1 VFAAMSGDGLGDQQS
16 VGLYGPDTIT
26 WRVNR
31 EAVLLAGG
39 GRALLLQ
46 VAHPLVAAGV
56 EQHSDYERH
65 PWRRLVRT
73 LDITTKIVFGDPETS
88 AEASRQ
94 LQRRHT
100 RVQGTS
106 EGGVPYDAR
115 DPKLLVWVW
124 ATLVDS
130 SLLLHQRCVRP
141 LSSDEVER
149 YYQEQKRFAY
159 ACGVPEGGCP
169 PDYGDFSHYWDR
181 MVAEE
186 LEVTDAARAVAGS
199 IMRPAVPALVRP
211 VFVPNSL
218 ITIGLLPP
226 QLRADY
232 GFPWSRGRQRM
243 LDLTLAT
250 LRRTARL
257 LPPVMRQFP
266 EARTAARRART
277 SGPRPADTEPRLA

>member
-1 VFAAMSGDGLGDQQS
+1 MPGEARSDQQAM
-16 VGLYGPDTIT
+16 GLYGPDTVT

-56 EQHSDYERH
+56 EQHSDYQRH

-73 LDITTKIVFGDPETS
+73 LDITTKIVFGDAETS
-88 AEASRQ
+88 AAASRQ
-94 LQRRHT
+94 LQRRHM

-106 EGGVPYDAR
+106 EKGVPYDAR

-130 SLLLHQRCVRP
+130 SLLLYERCVRP
-141 LSSDEVER
+141 LSDEDTER

-169 PDYGDFSHYWDR
+169 ATYGDFGAYWDR
-181 MVAEE
+181 MLAEE
-186 LEVTDAARAVAGS
+186 LEVTDAARAVADS
-199 IMRPAVPALVRP
+199 IMRPAVPAIVRP
-211 VFVPNSL
+211 AFAPSSL
-218 ITIGLLPP
+218 LTIGLLPAP
-226 QLRADY
+226 LRSDY
-232 GFPWSRGRQRM
+232 GFSWSRGRQRM

-250 LRRTARL
+250 LRRTVRV

-266 EARTAARRART
+266 EARTAGRRARRA
-277 SGPRPADTEPRLA
+277 GPAPVETEARLA